1 MPDAEGGVKKP
12 SAVSHKTSA
21 WQHRNARILEL
32 AERGLTHA
40 VIAERTGVNRGSI
53 GRILQREKARLEGM

>member
-1 MPDAEGGVKKP
+1 MKKP
-12 SAVSHKTSA
+12 SAVGHKKSA

-40 VIAERTGVNRGSI
+40 VIAERTGVNPGSI
-53 GRILQREKARLEGM
+53 GRILQREKARRAEAGG

>member
-1 MPDAEGGVKKP
+1 MKKP
-12 SAVSHKTSA
+12 SAVGRRPSAVGHKTLA

-40 VIAERTGVNRGSI
+40 VIAERTGVNPGSI
-53 GRILQREKARLEGM
+53 GRILQREKARREGA